1 MIYGYSRV
9 STRGQQK
16 NGNSLEVQEVE
27 LRKNGA
33 EIIYTDSFTGTK
45 MDRPQFEELMNK
57 IESGDTLIV
66 TKLDRFAR
74 SVSQASDLITQLID
88 KGVTV
93 NVLNLGVL
101 SNDSVSI
108 LMRNV
113 LLSFAQF
120 ERDMI
125 VQRVQEG
132 RAVARQNP
140 NYKEGRP
147 VVYGKNQKQHAL
159 ELKGQGKSYKEIE
172 ELTGISK
179 STLWRYEQKVKA
191 EELGV

>member
-16 NGNSLEVQEVE
+16 TGNSLEVQEVE

-57 IESGDTLIV
+57 IESGETLIV